1 MRRSVQE
8 VIVQGVTGGILAG
21 LVVALWFLVA
31 DAMAGQPFRTPALLA
46 GALLHTQFPQPTF
59 RLVAAYSVLHFGV
72 FAALGVAMAR
82 VSAAFAAPHR
92 LLLGVAFGLVL
103 QEVVFYAGL
112 LFSGVSLLQL
122 VPWPH
127 VFGAN
132 IASGLALMS
141 YLHYAE
147 RDPRPFGPA
156 SLREHPLLMRGLVT
170 GLIGAAAVAVWFFGL
185 DLAVGTPLRTPAAL
199 GSALLLGASGPATVP
214 VTLGLVVTYTVVHVA
229 AFIVAGV
236 VLVALAEQVERVPAM
251 ALLVVLAFIVMEAL
265 FVATLAVGADWVLG
279 TLGWWSVAV
288 GNLVAVGAMGWQV
301 WRTHPGLQRRLLHE
315 PMHLRV

>member
-8 VIVQGVTGGILAG
+8 VIVQGVTGGILVG

-31 DAMAGQPFRTPALLA
+31 DAIAGQPFRTPALLA
-46 GALLHTQFPQPTF
+46 GALLHNQFPQPTF

-147 RDPRPFGPA
+147 RDPRPFRPA
-156 SLREHPLLMRGLVT
+156 SLRGHPLPMQGRAT
-170 GLIGAAAVAVWFFGL
+170 GRSGGAAGAVCFFRP
-185 DLAVGTPLRTPAAL
+185 APAARTR
-199 GSALLLGASGPATVP
+199 ARPPA
-214 VTLGLVVTYTVVHVA
+214 
-229 AFIVAGV
+229 
-236 VLVALAEQVERVPAM
+236 
-251 ALLVVLAFIVMEAL
+251 
-265 FVATLAVGADWVLG
+265 
-279 TLGWWSVAV
+279 
-288 GNLVAVGAMGWQV
+288 
-301 WRTHPGLQRRLLHE
+301 
-315 PMHLRV
+315 

>member
-1 MRRSVQE
+1 MRRPVQA

-31 DAMAGQPFRTPALLA
+31 DAAAGQPFRTPALLA
-46 GALLHTQFPQPTF
+46 GALLHSRFPQPTF
-59 RLVAAYSVLHFGV
+59 RLVAAYTVLHFGV
-72 FAALGVAMAR
+72 FALLGVAMAR

-103 QEVVFYAGL
+103 QEIVFYAGL
-112 LFSGVSLLQL
+112 LLSGVPLLRL

-147 RDPRPFGPA
+147 RDPRPFGPGL
-156 SLREHPLLMRGLVT
+156 LREHPLLMRGLVT
-170 GLIGAAAVAVWFFGL
+170 GLIGAGAVAVWFFGL
-185 DLAVGTPLRTPAAL
+185 DLAVGAPLRTPAAL
-199 GSALLLGASGPATVP
+199 GSALLLGASGPALVP
-214 VTLGLVVTYTVVHVA
+214 VTFGLVATYTVVHVA
-229 AFIVAGV
+229 AFVVAGV
-236 VLVALAEQVERVPAM
+236 LLVALAEQVERVPAM
-251 ALLVVLAFIVMEAL
+251 ALLVVLAFIVLEAL
-265 FVATLAVGADWVLG
+265 VVGTLAVSAEWVLG

-288 GNLVAVGAMGWQV
+288 GNLLAVLAMGWQV
-301 WRTHPGLQRRLLHE
+301 WRCNPGCVRQLLHE
-315 PMHLRV
+315 PMHVRV

>member
-1 MRRSVQE
+1 MRRPVQA

-31 DAMAGQPFRTPALLA
+31 DAIAGQPFRTPALLA
-46 GALLHTQFPQPTF
+46 GALLHSQFPQPTF
-59 RLVAAYSVLHFGV
+59 RLVAAYTVLHFGV
-72 FAALGVAMAR
+72 FAALGVLMAR

-92 LLLGVAFGLVL
+92 LLLGVAFGLAL

-156 SLREHPLLMRGLVT
+156 SLREHPLLLRGLVT

-185 DLAVGTPLRTPAAL
+185 DLTVGTPLRTPAAL

-214 VTLGLVVTYTVVHVA
+214 VTLGLVATYTVVHVA

-265 FVATLAVGADWVLG
+265 FVAILAVGADWVLG

-301 WRTHPGLQRRLLHE
+301 WRTHPGLRRRLLHE
-315 PMHLRV
+315 PMQVRV